1 MSSPPHPTDGEL
13 AILRILW
20 SRNAPTTVREV
31 HEVLQQTK
39 DTAYT
44 TVLKILTIMYEKGL
58 VRRDESE
65 RSHRFVACHPEPVV
79 EASLLK
85 DFVQRTFG
93 GSAVKLIQRALDEQ
107 ASADELDA
115 MTRLIEDA
123 KAKKAR
129 RP

>member
-1 MSSPPHPTDGEL
+1 MTSPHPTDGEL
-13 AILRILW
+13 AILRVLW

-31 HEVLQQTK
+31 HEALRPTK

-65 RSHRFVACHPEPVV
+65 RSHRFVASYPAPVV

-93 GSAVKLIQRALDEQ
+93 GSAVKLVQRALDDH
-107 ASADELDA
+107 ASSDELDA
-115 MTRLIEDA
+115 MARLIEDA

-129 RP
+129 RR

>member
-1 MSSPPHPTDGEL
+1 MPSPHPTDGEL

-58 VRRDESE
+58 VQRDESE
-65 RSHRFVACHPEPVV
+65 RSHRFVASHPEPVV
-79 EASLLK
+79 QASLLK

-93 GSAVKLIQRALDEQ
+93 GSAVKLVQRALDDH

-123 KAKKAR
+123 RARKAR

>member
-1 MSSPPHPTDGEL
+1 MPSPHPTDGEL

-20 SRNAPTTVREV
+20 SRNEPTTVREV
-31 HEVLQQTK
+31 HEVLRETK

-58 VRRDESE
+58 VQRDESE
-65 RSHRFVACHPEPVV
+65 RSHRFVASYAEPVV
-79 EASLLK
+79 QASLLK

-93 GSAVKLIQRALDEQ
+93 GSAVKLVQRALDDH

-123 KAKKAR
+123 KAKRA
-129 RP
+129 